1 MSHYSSELLLN
12 EISRQGDHSAYWLK
26 CINDTVLQL
35 SYNRLMKNEDSFIGA
50 SVNVSFGDSTEMN
63 LRIKS
68 SFVPDDLKESG
79 KIFQNGT
86 PYLGSVWFR
95 PKLECEQQAT
105 VCIQIGDSE
114 LYMFCDLDQF
124 LLMI

>member
-63 LRIKS
+63 LKIKS
-68 SFVPDDLKESG
+68 CFVPDELKESG
-79 KIFQNGT
+79 KVWQNWDNNT
-86 PYLGSVWFR
+86 GSVWFR
-95 PKLECEQQAT
+95 PKLEFELQPT
-105 VCIQIGDSE
+105 TCIQIGDAE
-114 LYMFCDLDQF
+114 LYIFCDLDQF
-124 LLMI
+124 MLMI